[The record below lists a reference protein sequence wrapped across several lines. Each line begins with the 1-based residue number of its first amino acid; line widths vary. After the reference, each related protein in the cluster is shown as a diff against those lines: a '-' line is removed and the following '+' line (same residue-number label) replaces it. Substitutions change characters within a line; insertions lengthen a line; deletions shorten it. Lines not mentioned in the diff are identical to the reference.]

1 MIVHDC
7 IHDRLLKVV
16 EGNGKVDKG
25 LVVHF
30 DHRVLLDLLQS
41 DKKAG
46 TGVRS
51 VSCPSCEC
59 VSGASGGVCN

>member
-1 MIVHDC
+1 MAGESA
-7 IHDRLLKVV
+7 R
-16 EGNGKVDKG
+16 VDKG
-25 LVVHF
+25 LVVHCS
-30 DHRVLLDLLQS
+30 HRVLLDLLRI

-51 VSCPSCEC
+51 VPCPSCEC

>member
-1 MIVHDC
+1 LIVHDC
-7 IHDRLLKVV
+7 IHVHLLKVV
-16 EGNGKVDKG
+16 EGNGKVDRG

-30 DHRVLLDLLQS
+30 DHKLLLDLLRI
-41 DKKAG
+41 DKMAG

-51 VSCPSCEC
+51 VSCPSCDC